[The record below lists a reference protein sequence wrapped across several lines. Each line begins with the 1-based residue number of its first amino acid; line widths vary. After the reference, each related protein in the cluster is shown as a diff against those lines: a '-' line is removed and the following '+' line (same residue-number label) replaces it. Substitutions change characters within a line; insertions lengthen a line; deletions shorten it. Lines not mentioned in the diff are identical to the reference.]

1 MASQDSSPP
10 TSPTRK
16 TYSQLNQDLKFFDG
30 AQFLKVVKESDTGDL
45 PDYFGGK
52 SDLLKFLTDFICTKN
67 FQNYVQKYFNVHLNP
82 VKSVL

>member
-1 MASQDSSPP
+1 M
-10 TSPTRK
+10 
-16 TYSQLNQDLKFFDG
+16 
-30 AQFLKVVKESDTGDL
+30 VKESDTGDL